1 MEHLIRP
8 NLNEIIKIDV
18 TPESAGWS
26 SLSFKIVSLKAGQSY
41 SEQTGDNEVA
51 LVPLG
56 GKGKA
61 QVRGKQFDL
70 ARASVFTE
78 MAHVLY
84 LPPGHDITVQAD
96 ADFEFALGGAPA
108 EGKYPLCLF
117 APTEIKSEVRGGGSA
132 TRQVV
137 HTLAHPLPAE
147 RLILFEVYVPGGN
160 WSGWPPHC
168 HDGYEGSPYLEETY
182 YFRTNPDYGFA
193 MHRNYRVDTDFD
205 EILPV
210 YNGDLVLVT
219 QGFHSTAAAP
229 NCNLYFLNYLAGDL
243 LDEARATPPFDDPTF
258 AWIKDDW
265 EANKMKLPTVGPE
278 SRRSQRRF

>member
-8 NLNEIIKIDV
+8 NSSETVMIEV
-18 TPESAGWS
+18 TPESVGWDY
-26 SLSFKIVSLKAGQSY
+26 LAFQIISLKKGQSF
-41 SEQTGDNEVA
+41 SRQTDGNEVA
-51 LVPLG
+51 LVPLA
-56 GKGKA
+56 GKGKV
-61 QVRGKQFDL
+61 QVAGKQFDL
-70 ARASVFTE
+70 GRDSVFTE

-84 LPPGHDITVQAD
+84 VPPGHDITVQAG

-108 EGKYPLCLF
+108 EGKYPLRLF
-117 APTEIKSEVRGGGSA
+117 TPAEMKNEVRGGGPA

-147 RLILFEVYVPGGN
+147 RLILYEVYVPGGN

-168 HDGYEGSPYLEETY
+168 HDGYQGSPYLEETY
-182 YFRTNPDYGFA
+182 YFRTDPEYGFA
-193 MHRNYRVDTDFD
+193 MHRNYRADTDFD

-219 QGFHSTAAAP
+219 QGFHSSAAAP
-229 NCNLYFLNYLAGDL
+229 NCNLYFLNYLAGNL

-258 AWIKDDW
+258 AWIKNDW
-265 EANKMKLPTVGPE
+265 EANKIKLPIVGPDA
-278 SRRSQRRF
+278 S

>member
-8 NLNEIIKIDV
+8 NSSETVMIEV
-18 TPESAGWS
+18 TPESAGWDY
-26 SLSFKIVSLKAGQSY
+26 LAFQIISLKKGQSF
-41 SEQTGDNEVA
+41 SRQTGGNEVA
-51 LVPLG
+51 LVPLA

-61 QVRGKQFDL
+61 QVTGQQFDL
-70 ARASVFTE
+70 SRAGVFTE

-84 LPPGHDITVQAD
+84 VPPGHDLTIQAE

-108 EGKYPLCLF
+108 EGKYPLRLF
-117 APTEIKSEVRGGGSA
+117 TPAEMKNEVRGGGSA
-132 TRQVV
+132 TRQVI

-147 RLILFEVYVPGGN
+147 RLILYEVYVPGGN

-168 HDGYEGSPYLEETY
+168 HDGYQGSPYLEETY
-182 YFRTNPDYGFA
+182 YFRTDPEYGFA

-205 EILPV
+205 EILPA

-219 QGFHSTAAAP
+219 QGFHSTSAAP

-258 AWIKDDW
+258 AWIKNDW
-265 EANKMKLPTVGPE
+265 EANQIKLPIVGPDA
-278 SRRSQRRF
+278 S

>member
-8 NLNEIIKIDV
+8 SINETVMIDV
-18 TPESAGWS
+18 TPESAGWNH
-26 SLSFKIVSLKAGQSY
+26 LEFKVVSLKKDQSF
-41 SEQTGDNEVA
+41 SQQTGGNEVA
-51 LVPLG
+51 LVPLA
-56 GKGKA
+56 GKGRA
-61 QVRGKQFDL
+61 QAGGKQFDL
-70 ARASVFTE
+70 SREGVFTE
-78 MAHVLY
+78 MARVLY
-84 LPPGHDITVQAD
+84 VPPGLDLTVQTD
-96 ADFEFALGGAPA
+96 AYFEFALGGAPA
-108 EGKYPLCLF
+108 KGKYPLRLF
-117 APTEIKSEVRGGGSA
+117 SPSEIKSEVRGGGSA

-147 RLILFEVYVPGGN
+147 RLILYEVYVPGGN

-168 HDGYEGSPYLEETY
+168 HDGYAGSPYLEEVY
-182 YFRTNPDYGFA
+182 YFRTDPDYGFA
-193 MHRNYRVDTDFD
+193 MHRNYRVDNDFD

-243 LDEARATPPFDDPTF
+243 LNEARATPPFDDPTF

-265 EANKMKLPTVGPE
+265 EANPMLLPTVVK
-278 SRRSQRRF
+278 